1 MIFYTNRSSKCLI
14 NGNLTEGFNVERGVR
29 QGCPLSMLLFIIS
42 QEPLYTSIEKCTKIL
57 PFRTPNNSIKLQ
69 GYADDTNIILSDNQS
84 IYEAFKMVTD
94 FAEAAGA
101 SLNISKTK
109 VFGMGTWGGRTVWP
123 IANIEVET
131 EYIHTLGIK
140 HSNSYQNSVNKCWSE
155 VHENI
160 NNQTP

>member
-1 MIFYTNRSSKCLI
+1 
-14 NGNLTEGFNVERGVR
+14 
-29 QGCPLSMLLFIIS
+29 MLLFIIS

-57 PFRTPNNSIKLQ
+57 PFRTPNNFIKLQ

-84 IYEAFKMVTD
+84 IHEAFKMVKD
-94 FAEAAGA
+94 FADAAGA

-123 IANIEVET
+123 IANIDVGT

-155 VHENI
+155 VHANI
-160 NNQTP
+160 NNQTKVMITRKLSLF